1 MSPRGLRSSVVA
13 YAALVIEDASPE
25 VVDAVAEEPPK
36 HWAAL
41 EFPIVVELATQSM
54 RYFEKTPFWGAA
66 YYRTTRAV
74 ADELL
79 AFGASPAAVS

>member
-1 MSPRGLRSSVVA
+1 
-13 YAALVIEDASPE
+13 
-25 VVDAVAEEPPK
+25 
-36 HWAAL
+36 
-41 EFPIVVELATQSM
+41 M